1 MPGVTAEQYVGTHGT
16 IFYDEVLG
24 TLRISDGV
32 TPYGQALTLV
42 SSDFQ
47 FQFGDFVA
55 TTPANGSATL
65 QSANPNQDIDIVST
79 DEGIINVFG
88 SFHVHTTASY
98 DSVNPDAN
106 GAIFRVDQQGY
117 VRILAPDAVNPN
129 AAVTIV
135 GSTTGEYISPVNPG
149 VMLHLTGVL
158 TSPGTPS
165 RFYNDAQNSY
175 AAIVARRFNGTVAA
189 PTAVSDGEEIL
200 RISGTAHN
208 GTTLPGT
215 GNQRI
220 LYKALGNQTLTNQG
234 GTMEFWTTPQNT
246 VTLTKV
252 ASVDNVNGI
261 TSTKFTGPLTGN
273 VTGKADTAGNADT
286 VTNGVVTT
294 GSYANPSWITS
305 LAASKVG
312 LGSVENTA
320 LSTWAGSSNITTV
333 GTLTNLSVTNTITGS
348 VSGTAG
354 IATTVTL
361 VATNSTAA
369 THYLTFVDSATGNEN
384 VRTDTDLTYNPS
396 TNTLFVPRLQSKLY
410 RYSRD
415 AGTIAAGGTLTIDF
429 STDDVVYCVWGDGM
443 TIAYQNYTAGS
454 VVRLMARK
462 ATGTGVDTINLDGV
476 TAAQVS
482 TGSTTTGNVSA
493 DTTVFIEF
501 TCINTTIGSV
511 YVKL

>member
-1 MPGVTAEQYVGTHGT
+1 MSIRKLRAGRVPGVTAQEYVGSHGT
-16 IFYDEVLG
+16 IFYDETLG

-32 TPYGQALTLV
+32 TPYGQPLTLV
-42 SSDFQ
+42 GSDFN

-65 QSANPNQDIDIVST
+65 MSANPNQDIDIVST

-88 SFHVHTTASY
+88 SFHVHTTDSY
-98 DSVNPDAN
+98 DSENPDAN

-175 AAIVARRFNGTVAA
+175 AAVVARRFNGNVAA

-273 VTGKADTAGNADT
+273 VTGKADTAGTAD
-286 VTNGVVTT
+286 
-294 GSYANPSWITS
+294 
-305 LAASKVG
+305 
-312 LGSVENTA
+312 
-320 LSTWAGSSNITTV
+320 
-333 GTLTNLSVTNTITGS
+333 
-348 VSGTAG
+348 

-361 VATNSTAA
+361 TATNSTAA
-369 THYLTFVDSATGNEN
+369 THYLTFVDTATGNEN

-415 AGTIAAGGTLTIDF
+415 AGVIGAGGTLTLDF
-429 STDDVVYCVWGDGM
+429 SVDDLVHCDWGDGM

-454 VVRLMARK
+454 VIRLMATK
-462 ATGTGVDTINLDGV
+462 TSGGNNDPINLDGV
-476 TAAQVS
+476 TAA
-482 TGSTTTGNVSA
+482 NVSNGA
-493 DTTVFIEF
+493 AVTANYPQGTTAFIEF
-501 TCINTTIGSV
+501 TCIGTTIGSV